1 MFTASVLF
9 VLVLKDVGLSA
20 AGVDWFRVCGLAVR
34 DAKLVCTASGSVA
47 SASTNLSR
55 LNTLSSAQNPKAQ
68 EPQSPKP
75 CDLRNPSTFAF
86 LKGPA
91 KEPSR
96 STATVKRPIVVPP
109 PSKPPVPEAEAE
121 GLALFGFGLLSVRLP
136 RWTTQSFESF
146 RGFHAIS
153 MLGIWVQGCNPAVA
167 CEVGSRDSGVGL
179 GIYLVY
185 CLGHEAQIRG
195 CFESSPSALARH
207 PRLISAHCK
216 PQKSKPGLKS

>member
-1 MFTASVLF
+1 MCTASVLF
-9 VLVLKDVGLSA
+9 VLVLRDVGLSA

-34 DAKLVCTASGSVA
+34 DAKLVCTGSGSVA

-75 CDLRNPSTFAF
+75 CDPMQTPEPEIRNPSTFAF

-109 PSKPPVPEAEAE
+109 PSKLPVPEAEAE

-136 RWTTQSFESF
+136 R
-146 RGFHAIS
+146 
-153 MLGIWVQGCNPAVA
+153 
-167 CEVGSRDSGVGL
+167 
-179 GIYLVY
+179 
-185 CLGHEAQIRG
+185 
-195 CFESSPSALARH
+195 
-207 PRLISAHCK
+207 
-216 PQKSKPGLKS
+216 